1 MEMVMRIPVK
11 CSLALCAIMLSGL
24 AALGS
29 TPHEAVTRPDLNGTR
44 VRAPGTATVYL
55 IDNGFRRAV
64 PNIPAY
70 EALFRDWACIVED
83 LDVEDIRLGDPLGDA
98 AGLIKSGEASGVYF
112 IDGTTRRQ
120 VANPQVMD
128 KYRFAWERVRDV
140 SCEELRRLPEGP
152 KLR

>member
-1 MEMVMRIPVK
+1 MELVMRIPVK
-11 CSLALCAIMLSGL
+11 RSLAVGAIMLSGL

-29 TPHEAVTRPDLNGTR
+29 SPPEAVTRPDLNGTR
-44 VRAPGTATVYL
+44 VRAPGTATVYM

-64 PNIPAY
+64 PHIPAY
-70 EALFRDWACIVED
+70 EALFRDWECIVED
-83 LDVEDIRLGDPLGDA
+83 LDVEAIRLGDPLGESV
-98 AGLIKSGEASGVYF
+98 GLLKSGETSGVYF

-140 SCEELRRLPEGP
+140 SCEEMARWPKGESLR
-152 KLR
+152 

>member
-1 MEMVMRIPVK
+1 MKPTVK
-11 CSLALCAIMLSGL
+11 PALATCVLALTSLASSGDSP
-24 AALGS
+24 AV
-29 TPHEAVTRPDLNGTR
+29 AVTRPDLNGTR

-64 PNIPAY
+64 PNIAAY
-70 EALFRDWACIVED
+70 EALFRDWECIVED
-83 LDVEDIRLGDPLGDA
+83 LDVEAIRLGDPLGDSV
-98 AGLIKSGEASGVYF
+98 GLVKSGEASGVYF
-112 IDGTTRRQ
+112 LDGTTRRH

-140 SCEELRRLPEGP
+140 PPEEMGRWPEGP

>member
-1 MEMVMRIPVK
+1 MEMAMRIPTK
-11 CSLALCAIMLSGL
+11 RSLALWAVMLPGL

-29 TPHEAVTRPDLNGTR
+29 APPEAVTRPDLNGTR

-64 PNIPAY
+64 PHVAAY
-70 EALFRDWACIVED
+70 EALFRDWECVVED
-83 LDVEDIRLGDPLGDA
+83 LDVEAIRLGDPLGDS
-98 AGLIKSGEASGVYF
+98 AGLVKSGEASGVYF

-128 KYRFAWERVRDV
+128 KYRFAWERVGDV
-140 SCEELRRLPEGP
+140 TPEEMGRWPEGP
-152 KLR
+152 ELR

>member
-1 MEMVMRIPVK
+1 MEIVMRIPAK
-11 CSLALCAIMLSGL
+11 RSLALCTILLPGL

-29 TPHEAVTRPDLNGTR
+29 APLEAVTRPDLNGTR

-70 EALFRDWACIVED
+70 EALFRDWECIVED
-83 LDVEDIRLGDPLGDA
+83 LDVEAIRLGDPLGDS
-98 AGLIKSGEASGVYF
+98 AGLVKSGETSGVYF
-112 IDGTTRRQ
+112 IDGTTRRH

-128 KYRFAWERVRDV
+128 KYRFAWERVREV
-140 SCEELRRLPEGP
+140 TPEEMG
-152 KLR
+152 

>member
-1 MEMVMRIPVK
+1 MEIVMRVDAK
-11 CSLALCAIMLSGL
+11 RSLALCALVLSGL

-29 TPHEAVTRPDLNGTR
+29 TPPEPVTRPDLNGTR

-64 PNIPAY
+64 PHVAAY
-70 EALFRDWACIVED
+70 EALFRDWECIVED
-83 LDVEDIRLGDPLGDA
+83 LDVEAIRLGDPLGDST
-98 AGLIKSGEASGVYF
+98 GLVKSGEASGVYF
-112 IDGTTRRQ
+112 IDGTTRRH

-140 SCEELRRLPEGP
+140 TSEEMGRWHEGP